1 MKLNKAGDDDN
12 NSDQKNDNHKIED
25 NGEIFPEQEKIVRNV
40 N

>member
-12 NSDQKNDNHKIED
+12 NSEKKNDNHKIEE
-25 NGEIFPEQEKIVRNV
+25 NGEVLGEEKIVRNV